1 MMAEEDVGRVIL
13 TDNAIP
19 VGIFAER
26 QILKRVANNDLAPK
40 TSSVKDVMTCRFAR
54 FGDKTHIIEVW
65 VSEKRKGIFPGKMPF
80 VALSTRVTSF
90 ICSCCSRLS
99 VA

>member
-1 MMAEEDVGRVIL
+1 MAEEDVGRVIL

-26 QILKRVANNDLAPK
+26 QVLKRVANNDLAPK

-54 FGDKTHIIEVW
+54 FGDKTHIVEVW
-65 VSEKRKGIFPGKMPF
+65 VSEKRKGIFPGKMPL

>member
-1 MMAEEDVGRVIL
+1 MAEEDVGRVIL

-26 QILKRVANNDLAPK
+26 QVLKRVANNDLAPK

-54 FGDKTHIIEVW
+54 FGDKTHIVEVW